1 MLTTLKEIISEKNR
15 AVQTAQP
22 EDSVYEAV
30 HKMHQHNI
38 GALLVTKDDNL
49 VGIFTER
56 DVLFRVVHAGLDPKS
71 TKVSEVMTPEPM
83 SVAPSATV
91 EQAMHLVTK
100 KRIRHLPVVENER
113 LFGLVSSGD
122 LTRAVSSNQEFQIDS
137 LIRSVKVMA
146 HGM

>member
-15 AVQTAQP
+15 AVQTSKP
-22 EDSVYEAV
+22 EDKVYDAV
-30 HKMHQHNI
+30 YKMHQHNI
-38 GALLVTKDDNL
+38 GALLVTKEGNL

-91 EQAMHLVTK
+91 EQAMQLVTQ

-137 LIRSVKVMA
+137 LISSVKVMA
-146 HGM
+146 HGV